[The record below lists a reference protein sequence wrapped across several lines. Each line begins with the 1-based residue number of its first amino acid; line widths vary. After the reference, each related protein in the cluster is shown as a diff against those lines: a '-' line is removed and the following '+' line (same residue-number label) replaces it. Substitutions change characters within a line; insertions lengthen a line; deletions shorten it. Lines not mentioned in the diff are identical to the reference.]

1 MFDDLNDAQR
11 RAVTSDARALLVV
24 AGAGTGKTNTLASRV
39 AHLIASGAPPNR
51 ILLLTFTRRAAR
63 EMVRRAERTSGDS
76 SAGRVWGGTFHSV
89 ANRLLR
95 MYSSAVGLDP
105 SFTVMDQADGADM
118 MNLIRSELGHGT
130 RNRRFPKKATL
141 AAIYSAVVN
150 TETHLE
156 EILERKFPWCGE
168 EADSIGDLFSAY
180 MRRKREQGVLDYD
193 DLLLYWRALTES
205 RRAGPSV
212 AAAFDHIL
220 VDEYQ
225 DTNEIQA
232 AILRNMRSDSN
243 SVMVVG
249 DDAQA
254 IYSFRSASVANILDF
269 PNHHPGCE
277 VIKLEQNYR
286 STQPILHASNA
297 VIAQARK
304 RYTKELWSA
313 RRGER
318 KPALITCMDESDEAD
333 VVCDNVLELR
343 ERGARLQSQAVLFRA
358 GYNSA
363 QLEIELGRRNIP
375 YVKYGGLRFVEAA
388 HIKDLLAMLRILEN
402 PFDELSWFRVLLLL
416 DGVGAATARRLLEEL
431 GVRPRATPEDGPLVR
446 IRTLNSAPESAA
458 SELAE
463 LAQALGECTRAPG
476 PEAEIERL
484 RTFYEPVMHR
494 VHSAAPSRARDMD
507 QLAAIASGYS
517 SRERMLSDLTL
528 DPPAATADLAG
539 PPLLDEDYLI
549 LSTIHSA
556 KGCEWD
562 AVHLIHAADG
572 VIPSDMATGDE
583 DEIDEE
589 LRLLYVALTRAR
601 NDLFVYF
608 PLRFYFRRH
617 PMGDAHSFAQLTRFL
632 PPVVLPLFDQ
642 RTSARG
648 EADAAG
654 PTIDLTEGAPVDEM
668 LERLWR

>member
-1 MFDDLNDAQR
+1 MFDWIEGLNEAQR
-11 RAVTSDARALLVV
+11 RAATSDARALLVV
-24 AGAGTGKTNTLASRV
+24 AGAGSGKTNTLATRV

-232 AILRNMRSDSN
+232 AILRNMCTESN

-254 IYSFRSASVANILDF
+254 IYSFRSATVANILDF
-269 PNHHPGCE
+269 PKHHPGCE
-277 VIKLEQNYR
+277 IVKLEQNYR
-286 STQPILHASNA
+286 STQPILDVSNA
-297 VIAQARK
+297 VIAGARR
-304 RYTKELWSA
+304 RYTKELWTA
-313 RRGER
+313 RRGDR
-318 KPALITCMDESDEAD
+318 KPALIT
-333 VVCDNVLELR
+333 
-343 ERGARLQSQAVLFRA
+343 
-358 GYNSA
+358 
-363 QLEIELGRRNIP
+363 
-375 YVKYGGLRFVEAA
+375 
-388 HIKDLLAMLRILEN
+388 
-402 PFDELSWFRVLLLL
+402 
-416 DGVGAATARRLLEEL
+416 
-431 GVRPRATPEDGPLVR
+431 
-446 IRTLNSAPESAA
+446 
-458 SELAE
+458 
-463 LAQALGECTRAPG
+463 
-476 PEAEIERL
+476 
-484 RTFYEPVMHR
+484 
-494 VHSAAPSRARDMD
+494 
-507 QLAAIASGYS
+507 
-517 SRERMLSDLTL
+517 
-528 DPPAATADLAG
+528 
-539 PPLLDEDYLI
+539 
-549 LSTIHSA
+549 
-556 KGCEWD
+556 
-562 AVHLIHAADG
+562 
-572 VIPSDMATGDE
+572 
-583 DEIDEE
+583 
-589 LRLLYVALTRAR
+589 
-601 NDLFVYF
+601 
-608 PLRFYFRRH
+608 
-617 PMGDAHSFAQLTRFL
+617 
-632 PPVVLPLFDQ
+632 
-642 RTSARG
+642 
-648 EADAAG
+648 
-654 PTIDLTEGAPVDEM
+654 
-668 LERLWR
+668 